1 MINRVR
7 SIAFLPIGLLAFG
20 LLVADVGR
28 PREIEKVDKP
38 GGEKGNAGAGK
49 EEKEQPGPG
58 KRLNLEEHEK
68 LHQKLA
74 SEGEANLKEIAR
86 LMEKVQNNL
95 KVRFHNH
102 GGDIEFTPSALRV
115 TGKLRLEEPIFLED
129 FAWEG
134 LGWL

>member
-1 MINRVR
+1 MINRVL

-28 PREIEKVDKP
+28 PRELEKVDKP

-49 EEKEQPGPG
+49 EEKERPGPG

-74 SEGEANLKEIAR
+74 TEGEANLKEIAR

-95 KVRFHNH
+95 ARKQT
-102 GGDIEFTPSALRV
+102 GDSTQSDQQEIVKRIQELIDKL
-115 TGKLRLEEPIFLED
+115 GK
-129 FAWEG
+129 G
-134 LGWL
+134 